1 MERIK
6 GYVNP
11 LDILKWFIKRSD
23 IDRNNYTIVITG
35 RIGPTGKTWLCNE
48 LVKKGYR
55 AMENSQLTMS
65 KLLTDDGMNH
75 VFVDNS
81 AKLVTI
87 VLNEI
92 LPMYEDKWR
101 KVSDFDSKYVYTFDT
116 YREASHTLWDMV
128 DIADQ
133 YGVVTRADFMELVH
147 RDCSY
152 LDRKYGWLPDHIR
165 KAQVIG
171 LEHGYFISFPKA
183 LPID

>member
-11 LDILKWFIKRSD
+11 LDILKWFIRRSD
-23 IDRNNYTIVITG
+23 VDRNDYTIVITG

-48 LVKKGYR
+48 LVKKGYK

-75 VFVDNS
+75 VFVDND

-101 KVSDFDSKYVYTFDT
+101 KVSDFDPDNVYTFDT
-116 YREASHTLWDMV
+116 RREAAHTLWDMI
-128 DIADQ
+128 DAAEE
-133 YGVVTRADFMELVH
+133 YGFVTRADFMELVN

-152 LDRKYGWLPDHIR
+152 LDHKYGWRPDAIR
-165 KAQVIG
+165 KATIFRTRYG
-171 LEHGYFISFPKA
+171 WKIELPKA